1 MSDAVFVC
9 FVVVRGLRTSVVCL
23 TDQYTLCV
31 VCLTD
36 QYTLCVVCLTDQ
48 NTPCVVCLT
57 DQNTPCVVCLTDQY
71 ISCQAACCGV
81 HSCSMPFNC
90 IPKSL
95 LAFLGVGVWGG
106 DIC

>member
-1 MSDAVFVC
+1 MSDAAFVC

-36 QYTLCVVCLTDQ
+36 Q
-48 NTPCVVCLT
+48 
-57 DQNTPCVVCLTDQY
+57 NTPCVVCLTDQY
-71 ISCQAACCGV
+71 ISCQAVCCGV

>member
-1 MSDAVFVC
+1 MSDSAFVC

-48 NTPCVVCLT
+48 YTLCVV
-57 DQNTPCVVCLTDQY
+57 
-71 ISCQAACCGV
+71 
-81 HSCSMPFNC
+81 
-90 IPKSL
+90 
-95 LAFLGVGVWGG
+95 
-106 DIC
+106 